1 MGRRWQLER
10 KRDHFYRMAK
20 SEGYRSR
27 AAFKLKQLDERY
39 HLLAA
44 GQVVVDLGAAPGGWL
59 QVARERVGDGGFVL
73 GVDLQ
78 AIAKLPYENVT
89 TLVADITDAS
99 TPELIRAKLP
109 RPADVLLSDASP
121 DISGIWDVDHA
132 RSMELAEAALAI
144 ADAALAPGGKLL
156 LKVFQGEMFEELLSK
171 VKQRFN
177 SVKVTKPAASRKR
190 SAEVYIV
197 AEGFRKSRWPVPSP

>member
-1 MGRRWQLER
+1 LGRRWQLER
-10 KRDHFYRMAK
+10 RRDHFHRIAK

-27 AAFKLKQLDERY
+27 AAFKLKQLDGRY
-39 HLLAA
+39 HLLRQ

-59 QVARERVGDGGFVL
+59 QVAREKVGDEGFVL

-78 AIAKLPYENVT
+78 AIAGLPFENVV

-99 TPELIRAKLP
+99 TPELIRSKLP

-121 DISGIWDVDHA
+121 DISGVWDVDHA
-132 RSMELAEAALAI
+132 RSVELARAALAI

-156 LKVFQGEMFEELLSK
+156 MKVFQGGMFGELLSE
-171 VKQRFN
+171 VKRRFG
-177 SVKVTKPAASRKR
+177 SVKVTKPVASRKR
-190 SAEVYIV
+190 SAEVYII
-197 AEGFRKSRWPVPSP
+197 AEGFRRSRWPVPSP

>member
-109 RPADVLLSDASP
+109 RQADVLLSDASP

-177 SVKVTKPAASRKR
+177 SVRVTKPAASRKR

>member
-10 KRDHFYRMAK
+10 RRDHFYRMAK

-39 HLLAA
+39 HLLAP

-59 QVARERVGDGGFVL
+59 QVARERVGDEGFVL

-78 AIAKLPYENVT
+78 AIAGLPYENVV
-89 TLVADITDAS
+89 TLVGDITDAS
-99 TPELIRAKLP
+99 TQELIRAKLP

-132 RSMELAEAALAI
+132 RSMELARAALAI
-144 ADAALAPGGKLL
+144 ADAALVPGGKLL
-156 LKVFQGEMFEELLSK
+156 LKVFQGAMFGELLSELK
-171 VKQRFN
+171 RRFS
-177 SVKVTKPAASRKR
+177 SVKVTKPVASRKR

-197 AEGFRKSRWPVPSP
+197 AEGFRRSR